1 MMTNNMTASGSV
13 DSASINSASI
23 DKAHTSSHRTTDEY
37 FKALYQRDVVLQVD
51 KLTQSFD
58 QGGSKKVI
66 LQDVSLQIHE
76 REFVCVIG
84 PSGCG
89 KSTLGRIIAG
99 LDAYPSGEVIVDKE
113 VVKGPSA
120 SRGMVF
126 QGYTLFP
133 WKTVKQNVMFGPIM
147 EGRSKSNA
155 ERSARE
161 WLDIVGL
168 SKYENHYPHQ
178 LSGGMKQRVAIARAL
193 INEPKVL
200 IMDEPFGALDPYTR
214 QKMQKHLLDLWRNI
228 DITIVFITHDMDE
241 AVLLSDR
248 IVVLKANPGEVQ
260 DIIEVPLARPRDPD
274 IVTDSRFLQLKAR
287 INNIVHNPQ
296 PQPDF
301 DPALAEMPDIP
312 RMVPLDKKDQQ
323 INH

>member
-1 MMTNNMTASGSV
+1 MINNDMVSSV
-13 DSASINSASI
+13 PAHSA
-23 DKAHTSSHRTTDEY
+23 RTTHGGATDY
-37 FKALYQRDVVLQVD
+37 FKALYQRNVVLQVD
-51 KLTQSFD
+51 QLTQSFD
-58 QGGSKKVI
+58 QGGSQKVI
-66 LQDVSLQIHE
+66 LKDVSLKIYE

-89 KSTLGRIIAG
+89 KSTLGRIVAG
-99 LDAYPSGEVIVDKE
+99 LDAYPSGEVVVDKE
-113 VVKGPSA
+113 KVKGPSA

-133 WKTVKQNVMFGPIM
+133 WKTVKENVMFGPIM
-147 EGRSKSNA
+147 GGRSKSSA

-161 WLDIVGL
+161 WLDVVGL
-168 SKYENHYPHQ
+168 TKYENHYPHQ

-193 INEPKVL
+193 VNEPKVL

-260 DIIEVPLARPRDPD
+260 EIIEVPLARPRSPD

-287 INNIVHNPQ
+287 INSIVHNPQ
-296 PQPDF
+296 PVI
-301 DPALAEMPDIP
+301 DPALTDMPDIP
-312 RMVPLDKKDQQ
+312 RMTPLDKHKSVT
-323 INH
+323 

>member
-1 MMTNNMTASGSV
+1 MINNDMVSSV
-13 DSASINSASI
+13 PTHSA
-23 DKAHTSSHRTTDEY
+23 RTTHSGATDY
-37 FKALYQRDVVLQVD
+37 FKALYQRNVVLQVEQ
-51 KLTQSFD
+51 LTQSFD
-58 QGGSKKVI
+58 QGGSQKVI
-66 LQDVSLQIHE
+66 LKDVSLKIYE

-89 KSTLGRIIAG
+89 KSTLGRIVAG
-99 LDAYPSGEVIVDKE
+99 LDAYPSGEVVVDKE
-113 VVKGPSA
+113 KVKGPSA

-133 WKTVKQNVMFGPIM
+133 WKTVKENVMFGPIM
-147 EGRSKSNA
+147 GGRSKSSA

-161 WLDIVGL
+161 WLDVVGL
-168 SKYENHYPHQ
+168 TKYENHYPHQ

-193 INEPKVL
+193 VNEPKVL

-260 DIIEVPLARPRDPD
+260 EIIEVPLARPRSPD

-287 INNIVHNPQ
+287 INSIVHNPQ
-296 PQPDF
+296 PVI
-301 DPALAEMPDIP
+301 DPALTDIPDIP
-312 RMVPLDKKDQQ
+312 RMTPLDKHKSVT
-323 INH
+323 

>member
-1 MMTNNMTASGSV
+1 MTSSV
-13 DSASINSASI
+13 PTNSA
-23 DKAHTSSHRTTDEY
+23 RTTHSGGTTDDY

-51 KLTQSFD
+51 QLTQSFD
-58 QGGSKKVI
+58 QGGSQKVI
-66 LQDVSLQIHE
+66 LKDVSLKIYE

-89 KSTLGRIIAG
+89 KSTLGRIVAG
-99 LDAYPSGEVIVDKE
+99 LDTYPSGEVIVDKE
-113 VVKGPSA
+113 KVKGPSA

-133 WKTVKQNVMFGPIM
+133 WKTVKENVMFGPIM
-147 EGRSKSNA
+147 GGRSKSSA

-161 WLDIVGL
+161 WLDVVGL
-168 SKYENHYPHQ
+168 TKYENHYPHQ

-193 INEPKVL
+193 VNEPKVL

-260 DIIEVPLARPRDPD
+260 EVIEVPLARPRSPD
-274 IVTDSRFLQLKAR
+274 IVTDSHFLQLKAR
-287 INNIVHNPQ
+287 INDIVHNPQ
-296 PQPDF
+296 PVI
-301 DPALAEMPDIP
+301 DPALIDMPDIP
-312 RMVPLDKKDQQ
+312 RMTPLDKNKSAT
-323 INH
+323 

>member
-1 MMTNNMTASGSV
+1 MMTIDMNSSV
-13 DSASINSASI
+13 PTNSARI
-23 DKAHTSSHRTTDEY
+23 NHNGTTDDY

-51 KLTQSFD
+51 QLTQSFD
-58 QGGSKKVI
+58 QGGSQKVI
-66 LQDVSLQIHE
+66 LKDVSLKIYE

-89 KSTLGRIIAG
+89 KSTLGRIVAG

-113 VVKGPSA
+113 KVKGPSA

-133 WKTVKQNVMFGPIM
+133 WKTVKENVMFGPIM
-147 EGRSKSNA
+147 GGRSKSSA

-161 WLDIVGL
+161 WLDVVGL
-168 SKYENHYPHQ
+168 TKYENHYPHQ

-193 INEPKVL
+193 VNEPKVL

-260 DIIEVPLARPRDPD
+260 EIIEVPLARPRSPD
-274 IVTDSRFLQLKAR
+274 IVTDSHFLQLKAH
-287 INNIVHNPQ
+287 INSIVHNPQ
-296 PQPDF
+296 PVI
-301 DPALAEMPDIP
+301 DPALTDMPDIP
-312 RMVPLDKKDQQ
+312 RMTPLDTHKSVT
-323 INH
+323 

>member
-1 MMTNNMTASGSV
+1 MRNNDMVSSV
-13 DSASINSASI
+13 PADSA
-23 DKAHTSSHRTTDEY
+23 RTTHSGATDY
-37 FKALYQRDVVLQVD
+37 FKALYQRNVVLQVD
-51 KLTQSFD
+51 QLTQSFD
-58 QGGSKKVI
+58 QGGSQKVI
-66 LQDVSLQIHE
+66 LKDVSLKIYE

-89 KSTLGRIIAG
+89 KSTLGRIVAG
-99 LDAYPSGEVIVDKE
+99 LDAYPSGEVVVDKE
-113 VVKGPSA
+113 KVKGPSA

-133 WKTVKQNVMFGPIM
+133 WKTVKENVMFGPIM
-147 EGRSKSNA
+147 GGRSKSSA

-161 WLDIVGL
+161 WLDVVGL
-168 SKYENHYPHQ
+168 TKYENHYPHQ

-193 INEPKVL
+193 VNEPKVL

-260 DIIEVPLARPRDPD
+260 EIIEVPLARPRSPD

-287 INNIVHNPQ
+287 INSIVHNPQ
-296 PQPDF
+296 PVI
-301 DPALAEMPDIP
+301 DPALTDMPDIP
-312 RMVPLDKKDQQ
+312 RMTPLDKHKSVT
-323 INH
+323 

>member
-1 MMTNNMTASGSV
+1 MMTIDMTSSTPT
-13 DSASINSASI
+13 NSAY
-23 DKAHTSSHRTTDEY
+23 TTHSGATDDY

-51 KLTQSFD
+51 QLTQSFD
-58 QGGSKKVI
+58 QGGSQKVI
-66 LQDVSLQIHE
+66 LKDVSLKIYE

-89 KSTLGRIIAG
+89 KSTLGRIVAG

-113 VVKGPSA
+113 KVKGPSA

-133 WKTVKQNVMFGPIM
+133 WKTVKENVMFGPIM
-147 EGRSKSNA
+147 GGRSKSSA

-161 WLDIVGL
+161 WLDVVGL
-168 SKYENHYPHQ
+168 TKYENHYPHQ

-193 INEPKVL
+193 VNEPKVL

-260 DIIEVPLARPRDPD
+260 EIIEVPLARPRSPD
-274 IVTDSRFLQLKAR
+274 IVTDSHFLQLKAH
-287 INNIVHNPQ
+287 INSIVHNPQ
-296 PQPDF
+296 PVI
-301 DPALAEMPDIP
+301 DPALTDMPDIP
-312 RMVPLDKKDQQ
+312 RMTPLATHKSVT
-323 INH
+323 

>member
-1 MMTNNMTASGSV
+1 MTTLNTDTSMSLAS
-13 DSASINSASI
+13 D
-23 DKAHTSSHRTTDEY
+23 DY
-37 FKALYQRDVVLQVD
+37 FKQLYQRPVVLSVD
-51 KLTQSFD
+51 KLTQSFAD
-58 QGGSKKVI
+58 GKSQKTI
-66 LQDVSLQIHE
+66 LKDIDLQIYK

-99 LDAYPSGEVIVDKE
+99 LDSYPSGQVIVDNAP
-113 VVKGPSA
+113 VKGPSA

-133 WKTVKQNVMFGPIM
+133 WKTVKENIMFGPIM
-147 EGRSKSNA
+147 KGQSRSSA
-155 ERSARE
+155 DRSARE

-168 SKYENHYPHQ
+168 TKYENHYPHQ

-248 IVVLKANPGEVQ
+248 ILILKANPGEVQ
-260 DIIEVPLARPRDPD
+260 DFIEVPLARPRTPEMM
-274 IVTDSRFLQLKAR
+274 THPQFLTIKSY
-287 INNIVHNPQ
+287 INSVVHSPQ
-296 PQPDF
+296 VEV
-301 DPALAEMPDIP
+301 DPALIDLPDIP
-312 RMVPLDKKDQQ
+312 RMTPVNTRESL
-323 INH
+323 